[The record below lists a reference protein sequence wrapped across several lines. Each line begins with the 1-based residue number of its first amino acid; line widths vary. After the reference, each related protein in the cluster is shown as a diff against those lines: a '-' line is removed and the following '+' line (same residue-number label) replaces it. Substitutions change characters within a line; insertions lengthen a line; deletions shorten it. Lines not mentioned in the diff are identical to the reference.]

1 MSNGLISLIKNLYP
15 SEEIIPLHR
24 PIFSGNEKKYLNEAI
39 DSSFVSSIG
48 PFVNE
53 FESKLA
59 KFIDVKNVILTVNGT
74 SALHIALQLAGVSE
88 NTEVIT
94 QSLTFVAT
102 CNAIL
107 YCKAHPVFID
117 VDEKTLGLSAKSL
130 EEFLRDHCIIKDDGK
145 CWNKT
150 TNRQIV
156 CCLPM
161 HSFGFPTEI
170 DKIKNICEEFN
181 LELVED
187 AAESMGSYYK
197 GQHLGKFGKLGVLS
211 FNGNKI
217 ITSGSGGAIITDN
230 DVLAKRARHIT
241 TTSRVKHKWNIEH
254 DEVGYNYRLSNINA
268 AVGLAQ
274 LENIEFFIKSKREV
288 AKRYQEFGKE
298 NNVNIFHENS
308 DSNSN
313 YWLNILI
320 SKDINDRDKILEI
333 THKYNIYT
341 RPAWAPLHTLP
352 MYKTN
357 QCGNLDKTQSL
368 YNRIVSLPS
377 SVTDNLLE

>member
-1 MSNGLISLIKNLYP
+1 MSNGLISLIKDLYP
-15 SEEIIPLHR
+15 SEETIPLHR
-24 PIFSGNEKKYLNEAI
+24 PIFFGNEKKYLNEAI
-39 DSSFVSSIG
+39 QSSFVSSIG

-53 FESKLA
+53 FESRLA
-59 KFIDVKNVILTVNGT
+59 KFIGTKNVILTVNGT
-74 SALHIALQLAGVSE
+74 SALHVALQLAGARE

-94 QSLTFVAT
+94 QSLTFIAT
-102 CNAIL
+102 CNAIH

-117 VDEKTLGLSAKSL
+117 VDEKTLGLSANGL

-145 CWNKT
+145 CWNKM
-150 TNRQIV
+150 TNRQIA

-161 HSFGFPTEI
+161 HSFGFPAEI
-170 DKIKNICEEFN
+170 DKIKSICEEFN
-181 LELVED
+181 IELVED

-197 GQHLGKFGKLGVLS
+197 GQHLGKFGKVGVIS

-230 DVLAKRARHIT
+230 DDLAQKARHIT

-274 LENIEFFIKSKREV
+274 LENIDFFIESKREV
-288 AKRYQEFGKE
+288 ARRYQEFGIK
-298 NNVNIFHENS
+298 NNINIFHENN
-308 DSNSN
+308 NSKAN

-320 SKDINDRDKILEI
+320 SKDIKDRDTILEI
-333 THKYNIYT
+333 THKHNIHT
-341 RPAWAPLHTLP
+341 RPAWTPIHTLP

-357 QCGNLDKTQSL
+357 QCGSLDKTQSL
-368 YNRIVSLPS
+368 FSRIVSLPS
-377 SVTDNLLE
+377 SALVIN